1 MEYQELYES
10 WLNDDFFDK
19 ETREELLSIK
29 GDYDEVR
36 DRFYKNLEF
45 GTAGLRGKIGA
56 GTNRMNKYTVA
67 LASQGLASTI
77 KSAGQEA
84 MKKGV
89 IISYDVRY
97 FSKEFAEIAAGVLAA
112 NKIKVYLSDDIR
124 PTPVL
129 AYGIRYYNTQSGI
142 MVTASHNPK
151 EYNGYKVYWNEG
163 SQILDDVAE
172 EIITNIEEI
181 GSFKNIDIMPIGDAL
196 VQGYVEYIGNE
207 LDEAYFKDIL
217 SLSIN
222 DNNIDKLINIAYS
235 PLNGTGNYYVKEILK
250 RRGFTN
256 VHFVEEQEKPDPE
269 FSTVGYPNPEDPQ
282 AFKYLEKLGEKY
294 YSDILIATDPDA
306 DRLAIEVLDE
316 NFEYKFINGNK
327 LGILLVNYI
336 LSQRYDKGDL
346 PENSIITRSIVT
358 GNMVDAIA
366 KKYGVKTELALTGFK
381 NICSKVSEYENTKEK
396 NWIFGFEES
405 IGYSYG
411 TFVRDKDGISTAM
424 MVAEMAGYYKNQ
436 GKTLFD
442 VLAELYDEFG
452 YYNDK
457 SRAIVLDG
465 IEGQNRINRIM
476 EDFRN
481 SSLEKV
487 GDLKLENKIDYLY
500 DETGIPKSNVLI
512 FEYSDN
518 SWFALRPSGTEP
530 KLKLYIYAKGK
541 DKESSDFKIK
551 ELDKAIIEKIQK
563 VM

>member
-29 GDYDEVR
+29 GDYDEIR

-67 LASQGLASTI
+67 LASQGLAMTI
-77 KSAGQEA
+77 KSHGEEA

-97 FSKEFAEIAAGVLAA
+97 FSKEFAEISAGVLAA
-112 NKIKVYLSDDIR
+112 NKIKVYLSDEIR

-129 AYGIRYYNTQSGI
+129 AYGIKHYNTQSGI

-151 EYNGYKVYWNEG
+151 EYNGYKVYWDEG
-163 SQILDDVAE
+163 AQILDNIAE
-172 EIITNIEEI
+172 EIISNIEEV
-181 GSFKNIDIMPIGDAL
+181 GSFKNIEIMSIGDAL
-196 VQGYVEYIGNE
+196 VEGYIEYIGEE

-222 DNNIDKLINIAYS
+222 DDIDKFINISYS
-235 PLNGTGNYYVKEILK
+235 PLNGTGNYYVREILK
-250 RRGFTN
+250 RRGFEN
-256 VHFVEEQEKPDPE
+256 IHIVEEQEKPDPE
-269 FSTVGYPNPEDPQ
+269 FTTVGYPNPEDPQ
-282 AFKYLEKLGEKY
+282 AFRYLENLGEKH

-306 DRLAIEVLDE
+306 DRIAIEVIDE
-316 NFEYKFINGNK
+316 DFKYRFINGNR

-336 LSQRYDKGDL
+336 LSQRYKLNKL

-366 KKYGVKTELALTGFK
+366 EKYGVETELALTGFK
-381 NICSKVSEYENTKEK
+381 NICSRVGEYEISGDK
-396 NWIFGFEES
+396 NWLFGFEES
-405 IGYSYG
+405 IGYNYG
-411 TFVRDKDGISTAM
+411 TFVRDKDGVSTAM
-424 MVAEMAGYYKNQ
+424 MVAEMAGYYKKQ
-436 GKTLFD
+436 GKTLLD
-442 VLAELYDEFG
+442 ILDELYEEFG
-452 YYNDK
+452 YYNEK

-465 IEGQNRINRIM
+465 IEGQNRIKRIM
-476 EDFRN
+476 EDFRKE
-481 SSLEKV
+481 SLEEV
-487 GDLKLENKIDYLY
+487 GDLKLEKRIDYLN
-500 DETGIPKSNVLI
+500 DDTGIPQSNVLI
-512 FEYSDN
+512 FHYSDN

-530 KLKLYIYAKGK
+530 KLKLYIYSKGK
-541 DKESSDFKIK
+541 DKESSDAKISK
-551 ELDKAIIEKIQK
+551 LDEAIIEKIQK

>member
-163 SQILDDVAE
+163 SQIVDDVAE

-196 VQGYVEYIGNE
+196 VQGYVEYIGND
-207 LDEAYFKDIL
+207 LDE
-217 SLSIN
+217 
-222 DNNIDKLINIAYS
+222 
-235 PLNGTGNYYVKEILK
+235 
-250 RRGFTN
+250 
-256 VHFVEEQEKPDPE
+256 
-269 FSTVGYPNPEDPQ
+269 
-282 AFKYLEKLGEKY
+282 
-294 YSDILIATDPDA
+294 
-306 DRLAIEVLDE
+306 
-316 NFEYKFINGNK
+316 
-327 LGILLVNYI
+327 
-336 LSQRYDKGDL
+336 
-346 PENSIITRSIVT
+346 
-358 GNMVDAIA
+358 
-366 KKYGVKTELALTGFK
+366 
-381 NICSKVSEYENTKEK
+381 
-396 NWIFGFEES
+396 
-405 IGYSYG
+405 
-411 TFVRDKDGISTAM
+411 
-424 MVAEMAGYYKNQ
+424 
-436 GKTLFD
+436 
-442 VLAELYDEFG
+442 
-452 YYNDK
+452 
-457 SRAIVLDG
+457 
-465 IEGQNRINRIM
+465 
-476 EDFRN
+476 
-481 SSLEKV
+481 
-487 GDLKLENKIDYLY
+487 
-500 DETGIPKSNVLI
+500 
-512 FEYSDN
+512 
-518 SWFALRPSGTEP
+518 
-530 KLKLYIYAKGK
+530 
-541 DKESSDFKIK
+541 
-551 ELDKAIIEKIQK
+551 
-563 VM
+563 